1 MKCII
6 FCGGFGTRM
15 NNGEPGF
22 LKPLIEVAGKEILAH
37 IISIYE
43 KQKISNFVLLGGYRI
58 EDLIIFAKKNT
69 NSNIEITVLDT
80 GNGTPT
86 GGRLLKAKSLI
97 KEDNFLLTYG
107 DSVTNYNLGKA
118 RNMMLEC
125 KAEMSISTFKKKL
138 EYGILD
144 INNDNILNKIYEK
157 TYSVPINAGFYILNK
172 KVFDYIYSIDDSF
185 EIDVLPRM
193 LNEKK
198 IKFAVSEVEFWHPM
212 DTPDDRTKL
221 NNILI
226 NTPNILFE

>member
-1 MKCII
+1 
-6 FCGGFGTRM
+6 
-15 NNGEPGF
+15 
-22 LKPLIEVAGKEILAH
+22 
-37 IISIYE
+37 
-43 KQKISNFVLLGGYRI
+43 
-58 EDLIIFAKKNT
+58 
-69 NSNIEITVLDT
+69 VLDT

-97 KEDNFLLTYG
+97 NEDNFLLTYG

-172 KVFDYIYSIDDSF
+172 KVFDYIYSIDESF
-185 EIDVLPRM
+185 EIDVLPRI

-198 IKFAVSEVEFWHPM
+198 IKFAVSEVHFWHPM